1 MEIGLSLGS
10 NLGDRL
16 ATLREA
22 ARRIG
27 CLPGLRILAAA
38 PIYETDPV
46 DARPAYA
53 HLRYLNTVLI
63 VEAPGNPSLPDLAR
77 RLHQIETDLGRVR
90 LPDRNAPRTLDI
102 DMLYAGSIQRADG
115 ILDLPH
121 PRWAARRFVVQ
132 PLADVR
138 PALVLPGETRSVAAI
153 LAALPPAGIARV
165 RESNWFAMDESTG
178 GTDHAL

>member
-53 HLRYLNTVLI
+53 HL
-63 VEAPGNPSLPDLAR
+63 SLPYP
-77 RLHQIETDLGRVR
+77 E
-90 LPDRNAPRTLDI
+90 
-102 DMLYAGSIQRADG
+102 RAEQSG
-115 ILDLPH
+115 L
-121 PRWAARRFVVQ
+121 F
-132 PLADVR
+132 
-138 PALVLPGETRSVAAI
+138 G
-153 LAALPPAGIARV
+153 
-165 RESNWFAMDESTG
+165 
-178 GTDHAL
+178 